1 MKVTWI
7 GQAGL
12 LIEMNGLQ
20 IMVDPYLSD
29 CVEKVNPAS
38 YRRKPVDTAL
48 FDVEPDVMLFT
59 HDHIDHYDPETAP
72 IYLQKTHPMLV
83 LAPGTCWNKARAFK
97 GPHNYVLFDRGTQW
111 TEKGVRFTA
120 VKAVHSDPYAIG
132 IIIEGEGKCLY
143 ITGDTLYNPAIF
155 EDLPENIDA
164 MFVPINGVGNNT
176 NPVDAARLA
185 EGSGAKVAVPVH
197 WGMFD
202 EIDPKVFA
210 FEPKIIPE
218 IYREVKL

>member
-1 MKVTWI
+1 LIKASLKRVFRSRRKKQDIDKECFVMKVTWI

-72 IYLQKTHPMLV
+72 HFYHHPNWHHGG
-83 LAPGTCWNKARAFK
+83 LA
-97 GPHNYVLFDRGTQW
+97 Q
-111 TEKGVRFTA
+111 
-120 VKAVHSDPYAIG
+120 
-132 IIIEGEGKCLY
+132 
-143 ITGDTLYNPAIF
+143 
-155 EDLPENIDA
+155 
-164 MFVPINGVGNNT
+164 PIV
-176 NPVDAARLA
+176 
-185 EGSGAKVAVPVH
+185 
-197 WGMFD
+197 
-202 EIDPKVFA
+202 
-210 FEPKIIPE
+210 
-218 IYREVKL
+218 